1 MAEQHDEQAEAT
13 YEAPAIEERESVE
26 AMLFQKHWSGRS
38 GS

>member
-1 MAEQHDEQAEAT
+1 MAKQHDEQADAT

-26 AMLFQKHWSGRS
+26 AMLSHKKWGGRS